1 MSIEVQDWRTQ
12 PERGVAWVMR
22 ACVVVALTAG
32 RGVMR
37 LFVPLI
43 AAYFTVAAGPARAA
57 SRTYLT
63 RALARPVGLL
73 DVWRHFA
80 NFGAVILDRIYL
92 LNDELNRFDVVI
104 HGEEIV
110 LDIAARGQGCLLLGA
125 HFGSFEIL
133 RAAGRR
139 HSGLRVSIGMFEEN
153 ARKISA
159 ALSAINPALDLDVI
173 PLGRADSMTRIEQR
187 LRAGSFVGLLA
198 DRGLTNDRL
207 RRRPFLGHEAGF
219 PLGPFRVASMLD
231 VPVVFMFG
239 VYRGGNRYEVTFERA
254 TDHLGADGAN
264 AARAA
269 RLLDHYVERLE
280 SQCRDAP
287 FNWFNFYDF
296 WR

>member
-37 LFVPLI
+37 LLVPVI
-43 AAYFTVAAGPARAA
+43 ALYFTLAAKPARRA
-57 SRTYLT
+57 SRAY
-63 RALARPVGLL
+63 LARVLPHRPGLF

-80 NFGAVILDRIYL
+80 SFGTVILDRVYL
-92 LNDELNRFDVVI
+92 LNDELRRFDVAI
-104 HGEEIV
+104 HGEETV
-110 LDIAARGQGCLLLGA
+110 LEIAARGQGCMLLGA

-159 ALSAINPALDLDVI
+159 ALSAINPALELDVI
-173 PLGRADSMTRIEQR
+173 ALGRADSMTRIEQR

-207 RRRPFLGHEAGF
+207 RRRPFLGDEAGF

-239 VYRGGNRYEVTFERA
+239 VYRGGNRYDVSFERA
-254 TDHLGADGAN
+254 TDQLGEGVHTV
-264 AARAA
+264 RAS

-280 SQCRDAP
+280 EHCRKAP